1 MQQSKSRTVKIVE
14 VGPRDGLQGI
24 STHVP
29 AAVRA
34 QLVDKLADAGLT
46 HIEVGSFV
54 SSKKIPAMADSDQ
67 VVKQIKRKPGVVYSA
82 LTPNMK
88 GFEQA
93 LAVGVSE
100 VAVFSSASEHF
111 CQKNINCS
119 ISESFRRFE
128 PIITAANKHNI
139 PVRGYI
145 SCVMGCPYEGGISLK
160 KVVEV
165 CREMKQAG
173 CYELSLGDTIGIG
186 TPKKARELFNAV
198 VGAVPVSCIAAHFH
212 NTYGQA
218 LANLYGMVVDGLSVI
233 DSATAGLGGCPYA
246 PGSSGNISTED
257 VVYMLNGMG
266 IKTGVDMQQLLEA
279 SDYICKYIG
288 IESKSNTGQALAA
301 KKQ

>member
-1 MQQSKSRTVKIVE
+1 MQQSESRMVRIVE
-14 VGPRDGLQGI
+14 VGPRDGLQGL
-24 STHVP
+24 SSQVP
-29 AAVRA
+29 ATVRA
-34 QLVDKLADAGLT
+34 KLIEKLVDAGLT

-54 SSKKIPAMADSDQ
+54 SPKKVPAMANSDQ

-82 LTPNMK
+82 LTPNIK

-111 CQKNINCS
+111 CQENINCS
-119 ISESFRRFE
+119 IAESFRRFE
-128 PIITAANKHNI
+128 PIMTAATKHNI

-145 SCVMGCPYEGGISLK
+145 SCVMGCPYEGDISSK

-173 CYELSLGDTIGIG
+173 CYELSLGDTIGVG

-198 VGAVPVSCIAAHFH
+198 VGVVPIGCISAHFH

-246 PGSSGNISTED
+246 PGASGNISTED
-257 VVYMLNGMG
+257 VVYMLNGLG
-266 IKTGVDMQQLLEA
+266 IETGIDMQQLLAA

-288 IESKSNTGQALAA
+288 IASKSNTGQALAA